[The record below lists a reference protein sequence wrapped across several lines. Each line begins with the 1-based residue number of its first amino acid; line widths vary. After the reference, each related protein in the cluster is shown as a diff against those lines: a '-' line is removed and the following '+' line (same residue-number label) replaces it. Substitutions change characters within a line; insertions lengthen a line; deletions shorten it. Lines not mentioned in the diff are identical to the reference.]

1 MSTNDSTK
9 KLNEFNTLYVEF
21 VNQLRNT
28 YSFVSEHYKEEL
40 TYTPIEEPT
49 TTTTDEL
56 SAEEPEADETT
67 EITTTTETQ
76 EQSTFTDEQLQYL
89 LHYMQHVFP
98 HIKYI
103 ARCDE
108 EWFQDD
114 GEDAEVVKGVKLNTI
129 LNDKATTTKQM
140 NRVWEYLHTLY
151 IRSQATKLTVT
162 LLKERFADH
171 LQYKAIKKSI
181 IRYSDYLTLM
191 VEFLSQQR
199 NEADDE
205 EEELSGE
212 DDGGDA
218 DDEASPSEGTN
229 SAANAAAS
237 SFFDNTLIGNLA
249 KEISEEVDTSHL
261 ENMSSEQ
268 DIFSALFNGEGGSNM
283 MGMMKTV
290 CEKLDTKVK
299 SGELNPQQMLSELG
313 GSMMGPLMQNMM
325 GGMGGVQPTRQQRR
339 RAQRMAAKKAKKG
352 KKHSSIST
360 AKK

>member
-1 MSTNDSTK
+1 MSTTK

-28 YSFVSEHYKEEL
+28 YSFVAEHYKEEL

-49 TTTTDEL
+49 TT
-56 SAEEPEADETT
+56 PE
-67 EITTTTETQ
+67 Q
-76 EQSTFTDEQLQYL
+76 PTFTDEQLQYL

-103 ARCDE
+103 SRCDE

-114 GEDAEVVKGVKLNTI
+114 GEDAEVVKGVKLNEI

-171 LQYKAIKKSI
+171 PQYKAIKKSI

-199 NEADDE
+199 SEADESE
-205 EEELSGE
+205 EGLSGE

-218 DDEASPSEGTN
+218 DDEASPAEGN
-229 SAANAAAS
+229 PAANAAAS

-249 KEISEEVDTSHL
+249 KEISEDVDKSHL
-261 ENMSSEQ
+261 EKMSSEQ
-268 DIFSALFNGEGGSNM
+268 DIFSAFFNGEGGSNM

-290 CEKLDTKVK
+290 CEKLDSKVK

-325 GGMGGVQPTRQQRR
+325 GGVQPTRQQRR
-339 RAQRMAAKKAKKG
+339 RAQRMAAKKGKKG
-352 KKHSSIST
+352 KKSSSSSSGA

>member
-1 MSTNDSTK
+1 MSTTK

-28 YSFVSEHYKEEL
+28 YSFVAEHYKEEL

-49 TTTTDEL
+49 LTTTDEL
-56 SAEEPEADETT
+56 TT
-67 EITTTTETQ
+67 EGDEATTTP
-76 EQSTFTDEQLQYL
+76 EQPTFTDEQLQYL

-103 ARCDE
+103 SRCDE

-114 GEDAEVVKGVKLNTI
+114 GEDAEVVKGVKLNEI

-171 LQYKAIKKSI
+171 PQYKAIKKSI

-199 NEADDE
+199 NEVDE

-212 DDGGDA
+212 EDA
-218 DDEASPSEGTN
+218 DDESSPAEG
-229 SAANAAAS
+229 SGAANAAAS

-261 ENMSSEQ
+261 ENMNSEQ

-290 CEKLDTKVK
+290 CEKLDSKVK

-325 GGMGGVQPTRQQRR
+325 GGVQPTRQQRR
-339 RAQRMAAKKAKKG
+339 RAQRMAAKKGKKG
-352 KKHSSIST
+352 KKSSSSSSGA

>member
-1 MSTNDSTK
+1 MSTK
-9 KLNEFNTLYVEF
+9 KLNDFNTLYVEF

-28 YSFVSEHYKEEL
+28 YSFVAELHKEEL
-40 TYTPIEEPT
+40 TYIPVEEETVKT
-49 TTTTDEL
+49 TNITTVKTTEDDEVT
-56 SAEEPEADETT
+56 EEVTEEVSETT
-67 EITTTTETQ
+67 
-76 EQSTFTDEQLQYL
+76 SDHTFTDEQLQYL

-114 GEDAEVVKGVKLNTI
+114 GEDAEIVKGVKLNTI

-140 NRVWEYLHTLY
+140 NRIWEYLHTLY

-171 LQYKAIKKSI
+171 PQYKAIKKSI
-181 IRYSDYLTLM
+181 LRYSDYLTLM

-199 NEADDE
+199 NEAQS
-205 EEELSGE
+205 EELSE
-212 DDGGDA
+212 DDGEDA
-218 DDEASPSEGTN
+218 DDEASPQEGGSNN

-261 ENMSSEQ
+261 ENMNSEQ

-283 MGMMKTV
+283 MGMMKSV

-325 GGMGGVQPTRQQRR
+325 G
-339 RAQRMAAKKAKKG
+339 
-352 KKHSSIST
+352 
-360 AKK
+360 

>member
-1 MSTNDSTK
+1 MSTTTK

-28 YSFVSEHYKEEL
+28 YSFVAEHYKEEL

-56 SAEEPEADETT
+56 TTEGDETT
-67 EITTTTETQ
+67 TTP
-76 EQSTFTDEQLQYL
+76 EQPTFTDEQLQYL

-103 ARCDE
+103 SRCDE

-114 GEDAEVVKGVKLNTI
+114 GEDVEVVKGVKLNEI

-171 LQYKAIKKSI
+171 PQYKAIKKSI

-199 NEADDE
+199 SEADESE
-205 EEELSGE
+205 EVLSG
-212 DDGGDA
+212 D
-218 DDEASPSEGTN
+218 DDETSPAEGN
-229 SAANAAAS
+229 PAANAAES

-249 KEISEEVDTSHL
+249 KEISEDVDKSHL
-261 ENMSSEQ
+261 EKMSSEQ
-268 DIFSALFNGEGGSNM
+268 DIFSAFFNGEGGSNM

-290 CEKLDTKVK
+290 CEKLDSKVK

-325 GGMGGVQPTRQQRR
+325 GGVQPTRQQRR
-339 RAQRMAAKKAKKG
+339 RAQRMATKKAKKG
-352 KKHSSIST
+352 KKNTSSTSSA